1 MTQTAQQ
8 IREKLSAPFNDHEVE
23 WMVNRKGIN
32 NDRLWVEVV
41 PYITNRAVQ
50 HRLDEV
56 LGLDGW
62 KNEFKDGQGG
72 QICGLSIKVGNTW
85 VTKWDG
91 ASYTDFEPL
100 KGALSSAMKRASVQ
114 LGIGRYLHLVKP
126 VFVECQRISDRN
138 ECTENYV
145 TFKYAE
151 SDNQYTILS
160 AQWASPS
167 LPAWAMPI
175 SDISPY
181 VADIN
186 SAKTETELKKAFS
199 TAIKCAEAQDSD
211 VFRHDIK
218 AAKEQRMSEIKQAKQ
233 KTQRESLERFEKWFA
248 KKLEQLQ
255 KEPNEAVLDMTYTQL
270 LQELKGQ
277 CKSLSLD
284 ISEYQN
290 QLQAEK
296 AATITKI
303 QGA

>member
-1 MTQTAQQ
+1 MTLTAQE
-8 IREKLSAPFNDHEVE
+8 IKEKLSAPFNDHEVE
-23 WMVNRKGIN
+23 WLVNRKGIN
-32 NDRLWVEVV
+32 KNTLWVEVV
-41 PYITNRAVQ
+41 PFITNRAVQ

-114 LGIGRYLHLVKP
+114 FGIGRYLHLVKP
-126 VFVECQRISDRN
+126 VFIECQRISDRN

-145 TFKYAE
+145 TFKHSE
-151 SDNQYTILS
+151 SDNQYAILS
-160 AQWASPS
+160 AQWSSPL
-167 LPAWAMPI
+167 LPAWALPVK
-175 SDISPY
+175 DISPFIKS
-181 VADIN
+181 IN
-186 SAKTETELKKAFS
+186 AAKTETELKKAFS
-199 TAIKCAEAQDSD
+199 TAIKCAEAQNSD
-211 VFRHDIK
+211 VFRHEIK
-218 AAKEQRMSEIKQAKQ
+218 AAREQRMSEIKHAKQ
-233 KTQRESLERFEKWFA
+233 QSQKESFDRFERWFS
-248 KKLEQLQ
+248 KKLDQLQ
-255 KEPNEAVLDMTYTQL
+255 KEPNEAVLEMTYNQL

-277 CKSLSLD
+277 CKSLGLD

-290 QLQAEK
+290 QLKAVR

-303 QGA
+303 QGE